1 MNKRFEQSARG
12 FTILELTVAIGA
24 FVLLSVG
31 LMSIVNSVSKVV
43 KGGKKLSR
51 LNTIAQLIE
60 YRVRDDISKMDPS
73 SFLVVRQ
80 QLIDGNDDTDPDLVA
95 ISPDDVTG
103 GRARR
108 IDELLFFTTGEFKS
122 RRAPL
127 SREPVESGET
137 ARIYYGH
144 GQPRGN
150 FGAQEYLVPSLSD
163 QMVGEDPMGVTR
175 DGRNSSGER
184 TRYASSW
191 ILTRQLVWLAGQ
203 RGLAPADQDLEPR
216 SFQVFDL
223 DPDNVESLRRLQ
235 NNPYQIDCRPAVPS
249 LFRSVNHAFPR
260 FPLTGDGRARLV
272 RDIGN
277 DRFFALL
284 SSGIIDIAATDMTFV
299 RDMIYGSANG
309 GGGSGRLPANLPDNA
324 LPPVLPASQM
334 VPTPLGPDYF
344 VGRERPSQLQPLDV
358 MHAWMSDLF
367 PAPSARGEDR
377 RLVGIEE
384 RGIEGGVRA
393 RAEVF
398 GPDTLNQLSKG
409 SGSLAEQRN
418 LAILLSDLEA
428 LQTSNLLVGCT
439 EFIVDWSFGESTYDE
454 QTGVYRQKWYG
465 PRRYAGD
472 TNDDGAVADGD
483 WLLTR
488 PYGSEGNAQTF
499 NAESFV
505 SITANVPDED
515 RDGDVDNPPY
525 LHPVTP
531 RLIYGFTPSQNDNP
545 MVLTSFFGDT
555 DPTYTRESAT
565 ELMNLTDEN
574 DPEAPAA
581 EACFWKWPSQL
592 RFKISLTDPDNPD
605 GELQFAFVV
614 TLPSR
619 ESASSF

>member
-1 MNKRFEQSARG
+1 MNKRVEQSARG

-60 YRVRDDISKMDPS
+60 YRVRDDISKLDPS

-80 QLIDGNDDTDPDLVA
+80 QLIDGNDDQDPDPIS

-108 IDELLFFTTGEFKS
+108 VDEILFFTTGEFKS

-127 SREPVESGET
+127 SREPVESGQT
-137 ARIYYGH
+137 ARVYYGH

-150 FGAQEYLVPSLSD
+150 FTAPEYLAPSLSD
-163 QMVGEDPMGVTR
+163 EMIDEDPMGVTR
-175 DGRNSSGER
+175 ESRNNSGER

-203 RGLAPADQDLEPR
+203 RPLAPADPDLEPR
-216 SFQVFDL
+216 SYSVFDL
-223 DPDNVESLRRLQ
+223 RPSDVESLRRLQ
-235 NNPYQIDCRPAVPS
+235 DNPYQIDYRPAVPS
-249 LFRSVNHAFPR
+249 LFRSVNYTYPR
-260 FPLTGDGRARLV
+260 FPLPGDGSARLV

-277 DRFFALL
+277 QRFFTLL
-284 SSGIIDIAATDMTFV
+284 SSGVVDIAATDMSFV
-299 RDMIYGSANG
+299 RDMIYGSAIG
-309 GGGSGRLPANLPDNA
+309 GGGGGRLPGDLVANV
-324 LPPVLPASQM
+324 LPPVIPSSQM
-334 VPTPLGPDYF
+334 VPTPLGPDF
-344 VGRERPSQLQPLDV
+344 IVGDERPTEFQPLDV
-358 MHAWMSDLF
+358 MHAWMNDLF
-367 PAPSARGEDR
+367 PAASVRGEDR
-377 RLVGIEE
+377 RLIGVDE
-384 RGIEGGVRA
+384 RGIEGGVRT

-398 GPDTLNQLSKG
+398 GPDTLNQLS
-409 SGSLAEQRN
+409 SAAESLAEQRN

-454 QTGVYRQKWYG
+454 ETGVYRQKWYG

-488 PYGSEGNAQTF
+488 PYGSEGTAQTF
-499 NAESFV
+499 NAESYV

-531 RLIYGFTPSQNDNP
+531 RLIYGFTPSRNDNP

-555 DPTYTRESAT
+555 DPTYTRQSAT
-565 ELMNLTDEN
+565 ELMNLPDVN

-581 EACFWKWPSQL
+581 ESCFWKWPSQL